1 VPDLTLP
8 ELAARVAAIEA
19 RLGITP
25 APVPTPAPAPG
36 PLVPAA
42 PTGLRVAMQ
51 ADKRPR
57 LDWDPPNAADKVTG
71 TQILDLLNKDNP
83 VQATVTGTTSV
94 RSALKPGTQRR
105 YALQHVS
112 ATGTS
117 PLSAPLDLPA
127 PAPAPDPKPGTVNYP
142 ADLVGKGWYLTVP
155 VKDPVDGWAMEI
167 EQPTLATYASRYFL
181 LTDDHTGAVFRV
193 WHGGATTSGS
203 KNPRSELREQTPDGK
218 AHAAWSCVSGRHR
231 LVVRG
236 RVNRLTKVRPHVVI
250 GQIHSA
256 TDDVTVFRVE
266 ADKLWITNGDNP
278 HGYLLDQNFALGKD
292 YEIGFD
298 VSGGVVSFLYNG
310 KVVPYTVSSTST
322 SNYFKAGAYLQ
333 SNPTS
338 APGES
343 TEEYAEVVIYSDVVT
358 HT

>member
-25 APVPTPAPAPG
+25 APTPVPTPAPG
-36 PLVPAA
+36 PQAPAA
-42 PTGLRVAMQ
+42 PTGLRVTTL
-51 ADKRPR
+51 ADRR
-57 LDWDPPNAADKVTG
+57 IQLDWDPAPNVTWEV
-71 TQILDLLNKDNP
+71 LDLMNAGAP
-83 VQATVTGTTSV
+83 VKETVSTPLSI
-94 RSALKPGTQRR
+94 RSALSAGDKRR
-105 YALQHVS
+105 YAVR
-112 ATGTS
+112 ARNAAGTS
-117 PLSAPLDLPA
+117 LLSAAVDLPA
-127 PAPAPDPKPGTVNYP
+127 AVPNPPPPDPKPGTVNYP
-142 ADLVGKGWYLTVP
+142 ADLVGKGWYLTIP

-167 EQPTLATYASRYFL
+167 EQPALATYDSKYFL

-203 KNPRSELREQTPDGK
+203 KNPRTELREQTTDGLK
-218 AHAAWSCVSGRHR
+218 HASWSSKSGRHR
-231 LVVRG
+231 LVVKG

-266 ADKLWITNGDNP
+266 GDKLWITNGDNP
-278 HGYLLDQNFALGKD
+278 HGYLLEQAFALGRD

-298 VSGGVVSFLYNG
+298 VSGGVVSFIYNG

-338 APGES
+338 APSES
-343 TEEYAEVVIYSDVVT
+343 TEEYAEVVITSATVT
-358 HT
+358 HS